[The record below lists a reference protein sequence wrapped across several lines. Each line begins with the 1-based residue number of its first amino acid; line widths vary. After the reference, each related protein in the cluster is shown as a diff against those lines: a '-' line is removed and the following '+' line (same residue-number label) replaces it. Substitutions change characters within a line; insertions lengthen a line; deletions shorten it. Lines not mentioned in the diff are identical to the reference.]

1 MYCDYLYIH
10 KNGEFLKIMNVKE
23 LPEEMLCRQQEYI
36 RAVADLNMGK
46 RLTAFVDT
54 YGCQQNEADSEI
66 IRGIL
71 MEMGYTQ
78 VFDENDADL
87 IVINSCA
94 VREHAEQRVLGNVG
108 QLIHVKRKRNCLIA
122 VCGCMVQQPQM
133 AEKIKKSYPHVKL
146 VFGVHA
152 LPRFPELLYRALT
165 GEKRVFDIEQS
176 DGYIAEGLPVLRKD
190 KTKAWV
196 SIMYGCNNFCT
207 YCIVP
212 YVRGR
217 ERSRDPKKVVAEVAT
232 LVREGCRD
240 VTLLGQNVNSYGND
254 LDENVDFSS
263 LLEMINEIPGDFRI
277 RFMTS
282 HPKDATPRLFDTMA
296 KCEKV
301 AKHIHLP
308 FQSGSDRILGLMNR
322 RYDGAKY
329 RELVSYARSKMPD
342 ISVTSDVIVGFP
354 GETDEDFEETMR
366 LARDIGFD
374 GLFVFIY
381 SKRSGTPAAEME
393 DPTPRSEK
401 VARFQRLFD
410 LQDSITEE
418 KSRKLLGAEVDVLV
432 EAVQDEQN
440 GYNLL
445 ARCES
450 NRPVY
455 VKGDPSLVGTF
466 TKARITDSSKWGM
479 YGELI

>member
-1 MYCDYLYIH
+1 MKLKEYSE
-10 KNGEFLKIMNVKE
+10 EFM
-23 LPEEMLCRQQEYI
+23 CRQQEYI
-36 RAVADLNMGK
+36 RAVFEMNEGK
-46 RLTAFVDT
+46 NLKAFVDT

-71 MEMGYTQ
+71 LEMGYEM
-78 VFDENDADL
+78 VSDEFDADV

-94 VREHAEQRVLGNVG
+94 VRSHAEQRVLGNVG
-108 QLIHVKRKRNCLIA
+108 QLVHVKRKKDCLIA
-122 VCGCMVQQPQM
+122 VCGCMVQQPAM
-133 AEKIKKSYPHVKL
+133 AEKIKKSYRHVDL

-152 LPRFPELLYRALT
+152 LPRFPELFYRART
-165 GEKRVFDIEQS
+165 CGKRVFDIEES
-176 DGYIAEGLPVLRKD
+176 DGCIAEGFPVMRKD

-217 ERSRDPKKVVAEVAT
+217 ERSRDPEKIVAEIKK
-232 LVREGCRD
+232 LVDEGCRD

-254 LDENVDFSS
+254 LGGDIDFSD
-263 LLEMINEIPGDFRI
+263 LLERINAIPGNFRI

-282 HPKDATPRLFDTMA
+282 HPKDATKKLFDTMA

-308 FQSGSDRILGLMNR
+308 FQSGSDRILKLMNR
-322 RYDGAKY
+322 RYDSARY
-329 RELVSYARSKMPD
+329 RELVAYAREKMPG

-354 GETDEDFEETMR
+354 GETEEDFDETVK
-366 LARDIGFD
+366 LVSDIGFD

-381 SKRSGTPAAEME
+381 SKRNGTPAAEMD
-393 DPTPRSEK
+393 DPTSHAEK
-401 VARFQRLFD
+401 VARFQRLFEVHEAGTGERSRR
-410 LQDSITEE
+410 LIGTEVEVLIEGVQEDE
-418 KSRKLLGAEVDVLV
+418 K
-432 EAVQDEQN
+432 

-445 ARCES
+445 ARTDG
-450 NRPVY
+450 NRPIS
-455 VKGDPSLVGTF
+455 VKGDSSLVGKF
-466 TKARITDSSKWGM
+466 LKARITESAKWGM
-479 YGELI
+479 YGELV

>member
-1 MYCDYLYIH
+1 M
-10 KNGEFLKIMNVKE
+10 KVRE
-23 LPEEMLCRQQEYI
+23 LSESEICRQQEYI
-36 RAVADLNMGK
+36 RAVAELNEGK
-46 RLTAFVDT
+46 RLNAFVDT

-71 MEMGYTQ
+71 LEMGYNH
-78 VFDENDADL
+78 VEDENEADL

-122 VCGCMVQQPQM
+122 VCGCMVQQPAM

-152 LPRFPELLYRALT
+152 LPRFPELLHRALT
-165 GEKRVFDIEQS
+165 QEKRVFDIQQS
-176 DGYIAEGLPVLRKD
+176 DGEIAEGLPVMRKD
-190 KTKAWV
+190 NTKAWV

-217 ERSRDPKKVVAEVAT
+217 ERSRDPKKIVAEVRA
-232 LVREGCRD
+232 LVENGCRD

-254 LDENVDFSS
+254 LDAGVDFSS

-301 AKHIHLP
+301 AHHIHLP

-329 RELVSYARSKMPD
+329 RELVAYARSKMPD
-342 ISVTSDVIVGFP
+342 ISLTSDVIVGFP
-354 GETDEDFEETMR
+354 GETEEDFEGTMK
-366 LARDIGFD
+366 LIEDLGFD

-393 DPTPRSEK
+393 DNTPREEK
-401 VARFQRLFD
+401 VKRFQRLFD
-410 LQDSITEE
+410 RQDEITAE
-418 KSRKLLGAEVDVLV
+418 KSKKLLGAEVDVLV
-432 EAVQDEQN
+432 ESVQEEQN

-455 VKGDPSLVGTF
+455 VKGDESLVGKF
-466 TKARITDSSKWGM
+466 LKARITDSSKWGM
-479 YGELI
+479 YGELV

>member
-1 MYCDYLYIH
+1 
-10 KNGEFLKIMNVKE
+10 MNVKE
-23 LPEEMLCRQQEYI
+23 VPEELMCRQQEYI
-36 RAVADLNMGK
+36 RAVAELNEGK
-46 RLTAFVDT
+46 ELFAFVDT

-71 MEMGYTQ
+71 HEMGYEMTD
-78 VFDENDADL
+78 DEKCADV
-87 IVINSCA
+87 IIINSCA

-108 QLIHVKRKRNCLIA
+108 ALVHVKRKRDCLIA

-133 AEKIKKSYPHVKL
+133 AEKIKRSFRHVDM

-152 LPRFPELLYRALT
+152 LVRFPELFYRALT
-165 GEKRVFDIEQS
+165 EKKRIFDIEKS
-176 DGYIAEGLPVLRKD
+176 DGVIAEGYPVMRKN
-190 KTKAWV
+190 KTKAWI

-217 ERSRDPKKVVAEVAT
+217 ERSRDPKKIVCEIEKLVAE
-232 LVREGCRD
+232 GCHD
-240 VTLLGQNVNSYGND
+240 ITLLGQNVNSYGRD
-254 LDENVDFSS
+254 LGEDIDFSS
-263 LLEMINEIPGDFRI
+263 LLEMINAIPGDFRI

-322 RYDGAKY
+322 RYDSEKY
-329 RELVSYARSKMPD
+329 RSLVAYAREKMPG
-342 ISVTSDVIVGFP
+342 ISITSDVIIGFP
-354 GETDEDFEETMR
+354 GETEEDFQDTMK
-366 LARDIGFD
+366 LVSDIGFD

-393 DPTPRSEK
+393 DNTPREEK
-401 VARFQRLFD
+401 VSRFQRLF
-410 LQDSITEE
+410 SMHEE
-418 KSRKLLGAEVDVLV
+418 GCAGRSRALVGSEVEVLV
-432 EAVQDEQN
+432 EGTLDGDGE
-440 GYNLL
+440 YNLI
-445 ARCES
+445 ARTDG
-450 NRPVY
+450 NRPINLV
-455 VKGDPSLVGTF
+455 GDESLVGRF
-466 TKARITDSSKWGM
+466 VRVKITDAEKWGM
-479 YGELI
+479 HGELL

>member
-1 MYCDYLYIH
+1 M
-10 KNGEFLKIMNVKE
+10 
-23 LPEEMLCRQQEYI
+23 CRQQEYI
-36 RAVADLNMGK
+36 RAVAELNEGK
-46 RLTAFVDT
+46 KLFAFVDT

-71 MEMGYTQ
+71 CEMGYEMTD
-78 VFDENDADL
+78 DEKSADV
-87 IVINSCA
+87 IIINSCA

-108 QLIHVKRKRNCLIA
+108 ALVHVKRKRDCLIA

-133 AEKIKKSYPHVKL
+133 AEKIKRSFRHVDM

-152 LPRFPELLYRALT
+152 LVRFPELFYRALT
-165 GEKRVFDIEQS
+165 EKKRIFDIEKS
-176 DGYIAEGLPVLRKD
+176 DGVIAEGYPVMRKN
-190 KTKAWV
+190 KTKAWI

-217 ERSRDPKKVVAEVAT
+217 ERSRDPKKIVCEIEKLVA
-232 LVREGCRD
+232 EGCRD
-240 VTLLGQNVNSYGND
+240 ITLLGQNVNSYGRD
-254 LDENVDFSS
+254 LGEDIDFSS
-263 LLEMINEIPGDFRI
+263 LLEMINAIPGDFRI

-322 RYDGAKY
+322 RYDSEKY
-329 RELVSYARSKMPD
+329 RSLVAYAREKMPG
-342 ISVTSDVIVGFP
+342 ISITSDVIIGFP
-354 GETDEDFEETMR
+354 GEMEEDFLDTMK
-366 LARDIGFD
+366 LVSDIGFD

-393 DPTPRSEK
+393 DNTPREEK
-401 VARFQRLFD
+401 VSRFQRLF
-410 LQDSITEE
+410 SMHEE
-418 KSRKLLGAEVDVLV
+418 GCAERSRALVGSEVEVLV
-432 EAVQDEQN
+432 EGTLEGD
-440 GYNLL
+440 GDYNLI
-445 ARCES
+445 ARTDG
-450 NRPVY
+450 NRPINLA
-455 VKGDPSLVGTF
+455 GDESLVGKF
-466 TKARITDSSKWGM
+466 VRAKITDAEKWGM
-479 YGELI
+479 HGELL

>member
-1 MYCDYLYIH
+1 MR
-10 KNGEFLKIMNVKE
+10 VKE
-23 LPEEMLCRQQEYI
+23 LSEEMICRQQEYI
-36 RAVADLNMGK
+36 QAVANFNRGK
-46 RLTAFVDT
+46 SLTAFVDT

-71 MEMGYTQ
+71 CEMGYTQ
-78 VFDENDADL
+78 VDDEKDADV

-122 VCGCMVQQPQM
+122 VCGCMVQQPHM
-133 AEKIKKSYPHVKL
+133 AEKIKKSYRHVDM

-165 GEKRVFDIEQS
+165 TKKRVFDIEQS
-176 DGYIAEGLPVLRKD
+176 DGVIAEGLPVLRKD

-217 ERSRDPKKVVAEVAT
+217 ERSRAPEKIVEEVT
-232 LVREGCRD
+232 RLVKEGCRD

-254 LDENVDFSS
+254 LDADIDFSG
-263 LLEMINEIPGDFRI
+263 LLELINAIPGDFRI

-296 KCEKV
+296 RCEKV

-322 RYDGAKY
+322 RYDSTKY
-329 RELVSYARSKMPD
+329 RELVAYARSRMPD

-354 GETDEDFEETMR
+354 GETDEDFEGTMK
-366 LARDIGFD
+366 LVENIGFD

-381 SKRSGTPAAEME
+381 SKRSGTPAAEMD
-393 DPTPRSEK
+393 DPTPRDEK
-401 VARFQRLFD
+401 VKRFQRLFD
-410 LQDSITEE
+410 LQDEITAK
-418 KSRKLLGAEVDVLV
+418 KSAKLLGAEVDVLV
-432 EAVQDEQN
+432 EEVQEEQD
-440 GYNLL
+440 GCNLL
-445 ARCES
+445 ARTES

-455 VKGDPSLVGTF
+455 VKGSEELVGTF

-479 YGELI
+479 YGELV

>member
-1 MYCDYLYIH
+1 M
-10 KNGEFLKIMNVKE
+10 KVRE
-23 LPEEMLCRQQEYI
+23 LSENEICRQQEYI
-36 RAVADLNMGK
+36 RAVAELNEGK
-46 RLTAFVDT
+46 QLNAFVDT

-71 MEMGYTQ
+71 LEMGYNH
-78 VFDENDADL
+78 VEDENEADV

-122 VCGCMVQQPQM
+122 VCGCMVQQPAM

-152 LPRFPELLYRALT
+152 LPRFPELLHRALT
-165 GEKRVFDIEQS
+165 QEKRVFDIQQS
-176 DGYIAEGLPVLRKD
+176 DGEIAEGLPVMRKD

-217 ERSRDPKKVVAEVAT
+217 ERSRDPQKIVAEVRG
-232 LVREGCRD
+232 LVEEGCRD

-254 LDENVDFSS
+254 LDANVDFSS

-301 AKHIHLP
+301 AHHIHLP

-322 RYDGAKY
+322 RYDSTKY
-329 RELVSYARSKMPD
+329 RELVAYARSKMPD
-342 ISVTSDVIVGFP
+342 ISLTSDVIVGFP
-354 GETDEDFEETMR
+354 GETEADFEGTMK
-366 LARDIGFD
+366 LIEDIGFD

-393 DPTPRSEK
+393 DKTPREEK
-401 VARFQRLFD
+401 VKRFQRLFD
-410 LQDSITEE
+410 RQDEITAE
-418 KSRKLLGAEVDVLV
+418 KSKKLLGAEVDVLV
-432 EAVQDEQN
+432 ESVQEEQN

-445 ARCES
+445 ARTES

-455 VKGDPSLVGTF
+455 VKGDASLVGKF
-466 TKARITDSSKWGM
+466 LKAKISDSSKWGM
-479 YGELI
+479 YGELV

>member
-1 MYCDYLYIH
+1 MTM
-10 KNGEFLKIMNVKE
+10 KVKE
-23 LPEEMLCRQQEYI
+23 LSEEMLCRQQEYI
-36 RAVADLNMGK
+36 QAVAELNQGK
-46 RLTAFVDT
+46 NPTAFVDT

-71 MEMGYTQ
+71 QEMGYTQ
-78 VFDENDADL
+78 VSDENDADL

-108 QLIHVKRKRNCLIA
+108 QLIHVKRKRDCVIA
-122 VCGCMVQQPQM
+122 VCGCMVQQPAM
-133 AEKIKKSYPHVKL
+133 AEKIKKSYRHVNL

-152 LPRFPELLYRALT
+152 LPRFPELLHRTLT
-165 GEKRVFDIEQS
+165 TGKRVFDIEQS
-176 DGYIAEGLPVLRKD
+176 DGAIAEGLPVLRKD
-190 KTKAWV
+190 TTKAWV

-217 ERSRDPKKVVAEVAT
+217 ERSRDPQKIVDEVT
-232 LVREGCRD
+232 RLVEAGCRD

-254 LDENVDFSS
+254 LDADIDFSG
-263 LLEMINEIPGDFRI
+263 LLELINAIPGDFRI

-301 AKHIHLP
+301 ANHIHLP

-322 RYDGAKY
+322 RYDSTKY
-329 RELVSYARSKMPD
+329 RELVAYARSKMPD

-354 GETDEDFEETMR
+354 GETDEDFEGTMQ
-366 LARDIGFD
+366 LVRDIGFD

-393 DPTPRSEK
+393 DPIPRSEK

-410 LQDSITEE
+410 LQDEITAK
-418 KSRKLLGAEVDVLV
+418 KSEGLLGAEVEVLV
-432 EAVQDEQN
+432 EAVQEEQD

-455 VKGDPSLVGTF
+455 VKGEKSLVGTF
-466 TKARITDSSKWGM
+466 TKAKISDSSKWGM
-479 YGELI
+479 YGELV

>member
-1 MYCDYLYIH
+1 M
-10 KNGEFLKIMNVKE
+10 KVRE
-23 LPEEMLCRQQEYI
+23 LSENEICRQQEYI
-36 RAVADLNMGK
+36 RAVAELNAGK
-46 RLTAFVDT
+46 RLNAFVDT

-71 MEMGYTQ
+71 LEMGYNH
-78 VFDENDADL
+78 VEDENEADL

-122 VCGCMVQQPQM
+122 VCGCMVQQPAM

-152 LPRFPELLYRALT
+152 LPRFPELLHRALT
-165 GEKRVFDIEQS
+165 QEKRVFDIQQS
-176 DGYIAEGLPVLRKD
+176 DGEIAEGLPVMRKD

-217 ERSRDPKKVVAEVAT
+217 ERSRDPQKIVAEVRK
-232 LVREGCRD
+232 LVDEGCRD

-254 LDENVDFSS
+254 LDAGVDFSA

-301 AKHIHLP
+301 AHHIHLP

-322 RYDGAKY
+322 RYDSAKY
-329 RELVSYARSKMPD
+329 RELVAYARSKMPD
-342 ISVTSDVIVGFP
+342 ISLTSDVIVGFP
-354 GETDEDFEETMR
+354 GETEEDFEGTMK
-366 LARDIGFD
+366 LIEDLGFD

-393 DPTPRSEK
+393 DKTPREEK
-401 VARFQRLFD
+401 VKRFQRLFD
-410 LQDSITEE
+410 RQDEITAE
-418 KSRKLLGAEVDVLV
+418 KSKKLLGAEVDVLV
-432 EAVQDEQN
+432 ESVQEEQN

-455 VKGDPSLVGTF
+455 VRGDADLVGKF
-466 TKARITDSSKWGM
+466 LKAKITDSSKWGM
-479 YGELI
+479 YGELV

>member
-1 MYCDYLYIH
+1 MNIKQLPDEMIH
-10 KNGEFLKIMNVKE
+10 
-23 LPEEMLCRQQEYI
+23 RQQEFI
-36 RAVADLNMGK
+36 SAVAEMNMGK
-46 RLTAFVDT
+46 NLTAFVDT

-71 MEMGYTQ
+71 CEMGYIQ
-78 VFDENDADL
+78 VDDENEADV

-108 QLIHVKRKRNCLIA
+108 QLIHVKRKRNCFIA

-133 AEKIKKSYPHVKL
+133 AEKIKKSYRHVDM

-152 LPRFPELLYRALT
+152 LPRFPELFYRALT
-165 GEKRVFDIEQS
+165 TQKRVFDIEAS
-176 DGYIAEGLPVLRKD
+176 DGVIAEGLPVLRKD

-217 ERSRDPKKVVAEVAT
+217 ERSRAPGMIVEEIT
-232 LVREGCRD
+232 RLVEEGCRD
-240 VTLLGQNVNSYGND
+240 VTLLGQNVNSYGSD
-254 LDENVDFSS
+254 LPEDIDFSG
-263 LLEMINEIPGDFRI
+263 LLELINDIPGDFRI

-301 AKHIHLP
+301 ANHIHLP

-322 RYDGAKY
+322 RYDSTKY
-329 RELVSYARSKMPD
+329 RELVAYARSKMPD

-354 GETDEDFEETMR
+354 GETDEDFDGTMK
-366 LARDIGFD
+366 LVEDIGFD

-401 VARFQRLFD
+401 VKRFQKLFD
-410 LQDSITEE
+410 MQDEITAR
-418 KSRKLLGAEVDVLV
+418 KSAGLLGTEVDVLV
-432 EAVQDEQN
+432 EAVQEEQN
-440 GYNLL
+440 GCNLL
-445 ARCES
+445 ARTES

-455 VKGDPSLVGTF
+455 VKGDSSLVGTF

-479 YGELI
+479 YGELV

>member
-1 MYCDYLYIH
+1 M
-10 KNGEFLKIMNVKE
+10 KVRE
-23 LPEEMLCRQQEYI
+23 LSENEICRQQEYI
-36 RAVADLNMGK
+36 RAVAELNEGK
-46 RLTAFVDT
+46 QLNAFVDT

-71 MEMGYTQ
+71 LEMGYNH
-78 VFDENDADL
+78 VEDENEADV

-122 VCGCMVQQPQM
+122 VCGCMVQQPAM

-152 LPRFPELLYRALT
+152 LPRFPELLHRALT
-165 GEKRVFDIEQS
+165 QEKRVFDIQQS
-176 DGYIAEGLPVLRKD
+176 DGEIAEGLPVMRKD

-217 ERSRDPKKVVAEVAT
+217 ERSRDPQKIVAEVRG
-232 LVREGCRD
+232 LVEEGCRD

-254 LDENVDFSS
+254 LDANVDFSS

-282 HPKDATPRLFDTMA
+282 HPKDATQRLFDTMA

-301 AKHIHLP
+301 AHHIHLP

-322 RYDGAKY
+322 RYDSTKY
-329 RELVSYARSKMPD
+329 RELVAYARSKMPD
-342 ISVTSDVIVGFP
+342 ISLTSDVIVGFP
-354 GETDEDFEETMR
+354 SETEEDFEGTMK
-366 LARDIGFD
+366 LIEDIGFD

-393 DPTPRSEK
+393 DKTPREEK
-401 VARFQRLFD
+401 VKRFQRLFD
-410 LQDSITEE
+410 RQDEITAE
-418 KSRKLLGAEVDVLV
+418 KSKKLLGAEVDVLV
-432 EAVQDEQN
+432 ESVQEEQN

-445 ARCES
+445 ARTES

-455 VKGDPSLVGTF
+455 VKGEKNLVGKF
-466 TKARITDSSKWGM
+466 LKARISDSSKWGM

>member
-1 MYCDYLYIH
+1 
-10 KNGEFLKIMNVKE
+10 MNVKE
-23 LPEEMLCRQQEYI
+23 LSEEMLCRQQEYI
-36 RAVADLNMGK
+36 RAVAELNEGK
-46 RLTAFVDT
+46 SLNAFVDT

-71 MEMGYTQ
+71 QEMGYNQ
-78 VFDENDADL
+78 VSDENDADL

-108 QLIHVKRKRNCLIA
+108 QLIHVKRKRNCTIA
-122 VCGCMVQQPQM
+122 VCGCMVQQPAM
-133 AEKIKKSYPHVKL
+133 AEKIKKSYRHVNL

-152 LPRFPELLYRALT
+152 LPRFPELLYRTLT
-165 GEKRVFDIEQS
+165 GEKRIFDIEQS
-176 DGYIAEGLPVLRKD
+176 DGAIAEGLPVLRKD

-217 ERSRDPKKVVAEVAT
+217 ERSRDPQKIVDEVT
-232 LVREGCRD
+232 RLVNEGCRD

-254 LDENVDFSS
+254 LDADIDFSG
-263 LLEMINEIPGDFRI
+263 LLELINAIPGQFRI

-301 AKHIHLP
+301 ARHIHLP

-322 RYDGAKY
+322 RYDSGKY
-329 RELVSYARSKMPD
+329 RELVAYARSKMPE

-354 GETDEDFEETMR
+354 GETDEDFDGTMK
-366 LARDIGFD
+366 LVRDIGFD

-393 DPTPRSEK
+393 DPTPREEK
-401 VARFQRLFD
+401 VKRFQRLFD
-410 LQDSITEE
+410 MQDEITAK
-418 KSRKLLGAEVDVLV
+418 KSAGLLNSEVEVLV
-432 EAVQDEQN
+432 EAVQEEQD

-445 ARCES
+445 ARTES

-455 VKGDPSLVGTF
+455 VNGDASLVGTF
-466 TKARITDSSKWGM
+466 TRAIIKDSSKWGM
-479 YGELI
+479 YGELVL

>member
-1 MYCDYLYIH
+1 MR
-10 KNGEFLKIMNVKE
+10 VKE
-23 LPEEMLCRQQEYI
+23 LSEETICRQQEYI
-36 RAVADLNMGK
+36 HAVAELNQGK
-46 RLTAFVDT
+46 SLNAFVDT

-71 MEMGYTQ
+71 QEMGYTQ
-78 VFDENDADL
+78 VHDENDADL

-108 QLIHVKRKRNCLIA
+108 QLIHVKRKKNCVIA
-122 VCGCMVQQPQM
+122 VCGCMVQQPAM
-133 AEKIKKSYPHVKL
+133 AEKIKKSYRHVNL

-152 LPRFPELLYRALT
+152 LPRFPELLYRTLT
-165 GEKRVFDIEQS
+165 TGKRVFDIEQS
-176 DGYIAEGLPVLRKD
+176 DGSIAEGLPVLRKD

-217 ERSRDPKKVVAEVAT
+217 ERSRDPQKIVKEVT
-232 LVREGCRD
+232 QLVKEGCRD

-254 LDENVDFSS
+254 LDADVDFAA
-263 LLEMINEIPGDFRI
+263 LLEMINAIPGDFRI

-301 AKHIHLP
+301 ANHIHLP
-308 FQSGSDRILGLMNR
+308 FQSGSDRILKLMNR
-322 RYDGAKY
+322 RYDSAKY
-329 RELVSYARSKMPD
+329 RELVAYARSKMPD
-342 ISVTSDVIVGFP
+342 VSVTSDVIVGFP
-354 GETDEDFEETMR
+354 GETDEDFERTME
-366 LARDIGFD
+366 LAGDIGFD

-381 SKRSGTPAAEME
+381 SKRSGTPAAEMD

-410 LQDSITEE
+410 LQDEITAK
-418 KSRKLLGAEVDVLV
+418 KSEALLGAEVPVLV
-432 EAVQDEQN
+432 ESVQEEQN
-440 GYNLL
+440 GCNLL

-455 VKGDPSLVGTF
+455 VRGDESLVGTF

-479 YGELI
+479 YGELV

>member
-1 MYCDYLYIH
+1 MKTREI
-10 KNGEFLKIMNVKE
+10 
-23 LPEEMLCRQQEYI
+23 PEEMICRQQEYI
-36 RAVADLNMGK
+36 HAVAEMNNGK
-46 RLTAFVDT
+46 TLYAFVDT

-71 MEMGYTQ
+71 QEMGYIQTD
-78 VFDENDADL
+78 DESIADV

-108 QLIHVKRKRNCLIA
+108 ALVHVKRKHDCIIA
-122 VCGCMVQQPQM
+122 VCGCMVQQPAM
-133 AEKIKKSYPHVKL
+133 AEKLKRSFRHVDM

-152 LPRFPELLYRALT
+152 LPRFPELLYRAMT
-165 GEKRVFDIEQS
+165 EKKRVFDTEQS
-176 DGYIAEGLPVLRKD
+176 DGVIAEGLPVLRKD
-190 KTKAWV
+190 KTKAWL

-217 ERSRDPKKVVAEVAT
+217 ERSRDPEKILAEIRK
-232 LVREGCRD
+232 LISEGCRD
-240 VTLLGQNVNSYGND
+240 VTLLGQNVNSYGRD
-254 LDENVDFSS
+254 LDCDIDFAR
-263 LLEMINEIPGDFRI
+263 LLEMINDIPGDFRI

-282 HPKDATPRLFDTMA
+282 HPKDATPRLFDVMA

-308 FQSGSDRILGLMNR
+308 FQSGSDRILELMNR
-322 RYDGAKY
+322 RYDSAGYKK
-329 RELVSYARSKMPD
+329 LVEYAREKMPG

-354 GETDEDFEETMR
+354 GETEEDFEGTMNLVR
-366 LARDIGFD
+366 EIGFD

-381 SKRSGTPAAEME
+381 SKRGGTPAAEME

-410 LQDSITEE
+410 LHDSITAE
-418 KSRKLLGAEVDVLV
+418 KSKLLLGTVADVLIEGV
-432 EAVQDEQN
+432 VQDQGE
-440 GYNLL
+440 YNLV
-445 ARCES
+445 ARTDG
-450 NRPVY
+450 NRPIY
-455 VKGDPSLVGTF
+455 VKGAASLVGTF
-466 TKARITDSSKWGM
+466 ARARIDNSSKWGM
-479 YGELI
+479 YGELEQR

>member
-1 MYCDYLYIH
+1 
-10 KNGEFLKIMNVKE
+10 MNVKE
-23 LPEEMLCRQQEYI
+23 IPEELMFRQQEYI
-36 RAVADLNMGK
+36 RAVAEMNQGK
-46 RLTAFVDT
+46 ALSAFVDT

-71 MEMGYTQ
+71 HEMGYEI
-78 VFDENDADL
+78 VDDEKLADV

-108 QLIHVKRKRNCLIA
+108 ALVHIKRKRNCLIA

-133 AEKIKKSYPHVKL
+133 AEKIKRSFRHVDM

-152 LPRFPELLYRALT
+152 LVRFPELLYRALT
-165 GEKRVFDIEQS
+165 EKKRIFDIEKS
-176 DGYIAEGLPVLRKD
+176 DGMIAEGFPVMRKD
-190 KTKAWV
+190 KTKAWI

-217 ERSRDPKKVVAEVAT
+217 ERSRDPEKIIAEIKR
-232 LVREGCRD
+232 LVGEGCRD
-240 VTLLGQNVNSYGND
+240 ITLLGQNVNSYGND
-254 LDENVDFSS
+254 LGGEVDFSA

-282 HPKDATPRLFDTMA
+282 HPKDATPKLFDTMA
-296 KCEKV
+296 KCDKV

-308 FQSGSDRILGLMNR
+308 FQSGSDRILKLMNR
-322 RYDGAKY
+322 KYDSEKY
-329 RELVSYARSKMPD
+329 RSLVAYAREKMPG
-342 ISVTSDVIVGFP
+342 ISITSDVIIGFP
-354 GETDEDFEETMR
+354 GETEEDFTETMK
-366 LARDIGFD
+366 LVSDIGFD

-393 DPTPRSEK
+393 DNTPRSEK
-401 VARFQRLFD
+401 VSRFQRLFAMHEASCAERS
-410 LQDSITEE
+410 QA
-418 KSRKLLGAEVDVLV
+418 LLGQEVEVLV
-432 EAVQDEQN
+432 EAVQQDDD

-445 ARCES
+445 ARTDG
-450 NRPVY
+450 NRPISL
-455 VKGDPSLVGTF
+455 KGPETLVGSF
-466 TKARITDSSKWGM
+466 ARARITESAKWGM
-479 YGELI
+479 HGELV